1 MDSVG
6 GLSDDA
12 DVGTIMILRRRD
24 DPVCAVGRR
33 LEAGWEVSLSPIG
46 HGVFAD
52 QVEATFDR
60 EFMLD
65 PGRLMVLP
73 VPAEFGAFV
82 GAVSLV
88 QGFAAEADRLHGGW
102 EIFTAPLG

>member
-1 MDSVG
+1 MESIG

-12 DVGTIMILRRRD
+12 VGTIMVFRRRD
-24 DPVCAVGRR
+24 DPVCIVGTR

-52 QVEATFDR
+52 QVEATFDP

-73 VPAEFGAFV
+73 VPAAEITGTPIRT
-82 GAVSLV
+82 V
-88 QGFAAEADRLHGGW
+88 QDWIARGSGLAR
-102 EIFTAPLG
+102 TALD